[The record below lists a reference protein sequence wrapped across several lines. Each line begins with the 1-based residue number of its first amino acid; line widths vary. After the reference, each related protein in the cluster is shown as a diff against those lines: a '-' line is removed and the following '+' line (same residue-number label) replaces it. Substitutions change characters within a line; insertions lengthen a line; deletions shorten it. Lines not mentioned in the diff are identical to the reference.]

1 MNIKANLFIQ
11 HGLYYVILN
20 YKDTSGKRK
29 QKWVPTGIPEK
40 GNNKRLANQKLDE
53 IKIHYKDYLPEEYC
67 LDEDEANKYFEIYLR
82 EWLDSY
88 KHKIEENT
96 YYSYNTAI
104 TKTIEFFE
112 GKNIKL
118 KDLKPAHIQQFYDYL
133 YEKGLNGNSVLHYH
147 ANIRKALDTA
157 MKLDIIPSNPADK
170 IERPKK
176 NQFIG
181 DFYSIDEL
189 EELYKESKGDPL
201 EIVILLASFYGL
213 RRSEV
218 VGLKWS
224 AFDFTN
230 NTITIKHKVVETIIN
245 GERKILLKDKTKNSS
260 SYRSLPLVPEIKQA
274 LLNHKAKIKKNIEL
288 LGNTYNRDYLDYIC
302 VDSTGKIFRP
312 EYVTDHFSILLRNK
326 GLRHIRFHDLRHS
339 CASLLLSK
347 GIQMKAIQEYLGHST
362 YSTTANLYTHLESN
376 TKSISVNTLASAIT
390 FA

>member
-67 LDEDEANKYFEIYLR
+67 LDEDETNKYFEIYLR